1 VRLSHEIRD
10 DPTIDEA
17 TRLRNRIAELESLV
31 RELRGAYRSSHN
43 RNPYAALLPIYL
55 QENLIL
61 AGLMQISET
70 EIHLKGGIH
79 EQPRITCNSEDA
91 VGLTTY

>member
-1 VRLSHEIRD
+1 LCLSHKIRD

-31 RELRGAYRSSHN
+31 RELRGAYGVSLN
-43 RNPYAALLPIYL
+43 RNPFNPLR
-55 QENLIL
+55 QVNHIL
-61 AGLMQISET
+61 AGLMPISVM
-70 EIHLKGGIH
+70 EIHQKGGIH
-79 EQPRITCNSEDA
+79 EQLKTTCNSDGV

>member
-31 RELRGAYRSSHN
+31 RELRGPYRN
-43 RNPYAALLPIYL
+43 RNPYAALLPTYL

-79 EQPRITCNSEDA
+79 EQPRTTCNSEDA
-91 VGLTTY
+91 VGRTTY